1 MSINTPPVG
10 TPPGDFASGE
20 RTEGQTPGEIQAS
33 SLHGDF
39 ASGEQTVV
47 ETPEQ
52 VLEAGLHGD
61 FAAGERTEPLTAAEE
76 VPGNFADTD
85 V

>member
-1 MSINTPPVG
+1 
-10 TPPGDFASGE
+10 
-20 RTEGQTPGEIQAS
+20 
-33 SLHGDF
+33 
-39 ASGEQTVV
+39 V
-47 ETPEQ
+47 ETPEE

-76 VPGNFADTD
+76 VPGKFADTD

>member
-1 MSINTPPVG
+1 V
-10 TPPGDFASGE
+10 A
-20 RTEGQTPGEIQAS
+20 
-33 SLHGDF
+33 
-39 ASGEQTVV
+39 
-47 ETPEQ
+47 ETPEE

-76 VPGNFADTD
+76 VPGKFSDTD

>member
-1 MSINTPPVG
+1 VSINTPPVG

-33 SLHGDF
+33 SLQGDY

-47 ETPEQ
+47 ETPEE

-76 VPGNFADTD
+76 VPGNFADAD